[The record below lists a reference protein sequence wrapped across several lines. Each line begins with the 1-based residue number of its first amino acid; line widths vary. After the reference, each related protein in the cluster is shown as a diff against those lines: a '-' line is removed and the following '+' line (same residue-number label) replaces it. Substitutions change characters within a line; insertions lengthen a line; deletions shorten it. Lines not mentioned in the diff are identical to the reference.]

1 MSFNN
6 ELLRQYIISN
16 FLNEQ
21 ISIENNSKN
30 ESELDSFIEMPVIE
44 KTITE
49 EKTEPKSEPKNDYK
63 YLDNDILSKEFCLDR
78 EREILEMKKYTISLC
93 FFNINEELKTPFL
106 EFLFDNQTGEFS
118 FPKKELQMDVL
129 ANLYKKENE
138 RKINIENTTPFQKMN
153 SLTSEDYDDET
164 EIETMCDEVEMEFFN
179 QCSKFAQEIVF
190 LTNDVLKQRYL
201 GFIEKDDILYVIFD
215 VTNITILENINNNNK
230 NGYFIGII
238 DEIINKKK
246 IFETPID
253 EKIIDLFESSPL
265 LKNIYD
271 YNNKEIF
278 VPKLVYLCV
287 DEDLDT
293 EDNEVQIEPINTI
306 VEEKPIIIETN
317 NNYIQEKSDIV
328 HTKSP
333 FIEKKIENKP
343 IENNDQVKPDQAQPG
358 EINVEQKPL
367 EQVKPG
373 EIKPDQAQPDQGQP
387 DQAQSDQVKPDEIN
401 AEQKPLDKAQP
412 DEINAEQKPLDKAQP
427 DEINAEQ
434 KLLDQAQPDKINA
447 EQKQLEN
454 VQPEPGEPVVEEKKN
469 EQLNPSEMP
478 INQLQKQPVQNPI
491 NQKGGSTYKNM
502 YYKKDDTIK
511 SQSTILSFI
520 NPKVN
525 HPLFDYVYLFTSE
538 PFIKDSQKGIAQEML
553 SVVIDNTTTTDEI
566 NKIKRYALEIDS
578 VKYYKDVD
586 VKTLIEK
593 NEIISPN
600 YDVYCFYEDNR
611 EYWAVKSKNNFT
623 EI

>member
-333 FIEKKIENKP
+333 FIEKK
-343 IENNDQVKPDQAQPG
+343 
-358 EINVEQKPL
+358 
-367 EQVKPG
+367 
-373 EIKPDQAQPDQGQP
+373 
-387 DQAQSDQVKPDEIN
+387 
-401 AEQKPLDKAQP
+401 
-412 DEINAEQKPLDKAQP
+412 
-427 DEINAEQ
+427 
-434 KLLDQAQPDKINA
+434 
-447 EQKQLEN
+447 
-454 VQPEPGEPVVEEKKN
+454 
-469 EQLNPSEMP
+469 
-478 INQLQKQPVQNPI
+478 
-491 NQKGGSTYKNM
+491 
-502 YYKKDDTIK
+502 
-511 SQSTILSFI
+511 
-520 NPKVN
+520 
-525 HPLFDYVYLFTSE
+525 
-538 PFIKDSQKGIAQEML
+538 
-553 SVVIDNTTTTDEI
+553 
-566 NKIKRYALEIDS
+566 
-578 VKYYKDVD
+578 
-586 VKTLIEK
+586 
-593 NEIISPN
+593 
-600 YDVYCFYEDNR
+600 NR
-611 EYWAVKSKNNFT
+611 E
-623 EI
+623 

>member
-6 ELLRQYIISN
+6 ELLRQYIINN
-16 FLNEQ
+16 FLKEQ

-49 EKTEPKSEPKNDYK
+49 EKTEPKSDYK

-129 ANLYKKENE
+129 ANLYRKENE

-190 LTNDVLKQRYL
+190 LTDDVLKQRYL
-201 GFIEKDDILYVIFD
+201 GFIEKDDILYVVFD
-215 VTNITILENINNNNK
+215 VTNITILENIHNNNK
-230 NGYFIGII
+230 NGYFVGII
-238 DEIINKKK
+238 DEIINRKK

-253 EKIIDLFESSPL
+253 QKIIDMFESSPL

-271 YNNKEIF
+271 YNNKETI

-287 DEDLDT
+287 DENFET
-293 EDNEVQIEPINTI
+293 EPELKSENNNNTVI
-306 VEEKPIIIETN
+306 EEKPVIIETN
-317 NNYIQEKSDIV
+317 NNYIQEKSNIV
-328 HTKSP
+328 QTKSP
-333 FIEKKIENKP
+333 FVENKLENKLETNEKEVSDTIEVIEKQPIKQDNEKEVSDTIEVIENKP
-343 IENNDQVKPDQAQPG
+343 IE
-358 EINVEQKPL
+358 
-367 EQVKPG
+367 
-373 EIKPDQAQPDQGQP
+373 
-387 DQAQSDQVKPDEIN
+387 
-401 AEQKPLDKAQP
+401 
-412 DEINAEQKPLDKAQP
+412 
-427 DEINAEQ
+427 
-434 KLLDQAQPDKINA
+434 
-447 EQKQLEN
+447 
-454 VQPEPGEPVVEEKKN
+454 
-469 EQLNPSEMP
+469 
-478 INQLQKQPVQNPI
+478 KQPIQ
-491 NQKGGSTYKNM
+491 QKGGSTYKNL
-502 YYKKDDTIK
+502 YYEINDTIK
-511 SQSTILSFI
+511 TQSPILSVI
-520 NPKVN
+520 NPKIN

-538 PFIKDSQKGIAQEML
+538 PFIKSSQKGLTQEIIS
-553 SVVIDNTTTTDEI
+553 SVVNNTTATDEI

-586 VKTLIEK
+586 VETLIEK

-611 EYWAVKSKNNFT
+611 EYWAVKTINNFT

>member
-49 EKTEPKSEPKNDYK
+49 EKTEPKSDYK

-78 EREILEMKKYTISLC
+78 EREILEMKKYMISLC

-201 GFIEKDDILYVIFD
+201 GFIEKDDILYVVFD
-215 VTNITILENINNNNK
+215 VTNITILENIHNNNK
-230 NGYFIGII
+230 NGYFVGII

-253 EKIIDLFESSPL
+253 KKIIDTFESSPL

-271 YNNKEIF
+271 YNNKEII

-287 DEDLDT
+287 DKNFKT
-293 EDNEVQIEPINTI
+293 EPELKIENNNNTVI
-306 VEEKPIIIETN
+306 EEKPVIIETN
-317 NNYIQEKSDIV
+317 NNHIKEKSDIV
-328 HTKSP
+328 QTKSP
-333 FIEKKIENKP
+333 FVENKPIQKDNEKEVSDTIEVIENKP
-343 IENNDQVKPDQAQPG
+343 IQ
-358 EINVEQKPL
+358 
-367 EQVKPG
+367 
-373 EIKPDQAQPDQGQP
+373 
-387 DQAQSDQVKPDEIN
+387 
-401 AEQKPLDKAQP
+401 
-412 DEINAEQKPLDKAQP
+412 
-427 DEINAEQ
+427 
-434 KLLDQAQPDKINA
+434 
-447 EQKQLEN
+447 
-454 VQPEPGEPVVEEKKN
+454 
-469 EQLNPSEMP
+469 
-478 INQLQKQPVQNPI
+478 
-491 NQKGGSTYKNM
+491 QKGGSTYKNM
-502 YYKKDDTIK
+502 YYETDDTIK
-511 SQSTILSFI
+511 SQSPILSVI
-520 NPKVN
+520 NPKIN

-538 PFIKDSQKGIAQEML
+538 PFIKGSQKGLTQEML

-586 VKTLIEK
+586 VETLIEQ

-611 EYWAVKSKNNFT
+611 EYWAVKTINKFT

>member
-6 ELLRQYIISN
+6 ELLRQYIINN
-16 FLNEQ
+16 FLKEQ

-49 EKTEPKSEPKNDYK
+49 EKTEQKDETKSDYK

-129 ANLYKKENE
+129 ANLYRKENE

-190 LTNDVLKQRYL
+190 LTDDVLKQRYL
-201 GFIEKDDILYVIFD
+201 GFIEKDDILYVVFD
-215 VTNITILENINNNNK
+215 VTNITILENIHNNNK
-230 NGYFIGII
+230 NGYFVGII
-238 DEIINKKK
+238 DEIINRKK

-253 EKIIDLFESSPL
+253 QKIIDMFESSPL

-287 DEDLDT
+287 DGGYEDDDEDENEAT
-293 EDNEVQIEPINTI
+293 ETESINTVI
-306 VEEKPIIIETN
+306 EEKPVIIETD
-317 NNYIQEKSDIV
+317 NNYIKERSDIV
-328 HTKSP
+328 NAKSP
-333 FIEKKIENKP
+333 FVKKN
-343 IENNDQVKPDQAQPG
+343 IENNNEE
-358 EINVEQKPL
+358 EITKTVEIIETQ
-367 EQVKPG
+367 
-373 EIKPDQAQPDQGQP
+373 
-387 DQAQSDQVKPDEIN
+387 
-401 AEQKPLDKAQP
+401 
-412 DEINAEQKPLDKAQP
+412 
-427 DEINAEQ
+427 
-434 KLLDQAQPDKINA
+434 
-447 EQKQLEN
+447 
-454 VQPEPGEPVVEEKKN
+454 
-469 EQLNPSEMP
+469 
-478 INQLQKQPVQNPI
+478 QPVQPTEQPVQQPTEQPAEQPTEQPTEQPVQQPTEQPVQQPTEQQVQPPTEQPVQPPTEQQVQQPTEQQVQPPTEQPVQPPTEQPVQQPVQ
-491 NQKGGSTYKNM
+491 QKGGSTYKNL
-502 YYKKDDTIK
+502 YYKTNNTIN
-511 SQSTILSFI
+511 SQSPILSI
-520 NPKVN
+520 VNPKVN

-538 PFIKDSQKGIAQEML
+538 PFIKSSQKGLTQEIIS
-553 SVVIDNTTTTDEI
+553 SVVNNTTATDEI

-586 VKTLIEK
+586 VETLIEK

-611 EYWAVKSKNNFT
+611 EYWAVKSINKFT

>member
-6 ELLRQYIISN
+6 ELLRQYIINN
-16 FLNEQ
+16 FLKEQ

-49 EKTEPKSEPKNDYK
+49 EKTEPKNDYK

-129 ANLYKKENE
+129 ANLYRKENE

-190 LTNDVLKQRYL
+190 LTDDVLKQRYL
-201 GFIEKDDILYVIFD
+201 GFIEKDDILYVVFD
-215 VTNITILENINNNNK
+215 VTNITILENIHNNNK
-230 NGYFIGII
+230 NGYFVGII
-238 DEIINKKK
+238 DEIINRKK

-253 EKIIDLFESSPL
+253 QKIIDLFESSPL

-271 YNNKEIF
+271 YNNKEII

-287 DEDLDT
+287 DENFET
-293 EDNEVQIEPINTI
+293 EPELKSENNNNTVI
-306 VEEKPIIIETN
+306 EEKPVIIETN

-328 HTKSP
+328 QTKSP
-333 FIEKKIENKP
+333 FVENKLENKLENKVETNENEVSDTIEVIEKQPIKQDNEKEVSDTIEVIEKQPIKQDNEKEVSDTIEVIENKP
-343 IENNDQVKPDQAQPG
+343 IE
-358 EINVEQKPL
+358 
-367 EQVKPG
+367 
-373 EIKPDQAQPDQGQP
+373 
-387 DQAQSDQVKPDEIN
+387 
-401 AEQKPLDKAQP
+401 
-412 DEINAEQKPLDKAQP
+412 
-427 DEINAEQ
+427 
-434 KLLDQAQPDKINA
+434 
-447 EQKQLEN
+447 
-454 VQPEPGEPVVEEKKN
+454 
-469 EQLNPSEMP
+469 
-478 INQLQKQPVQNPI
+478 KQPIQ
-491 NQKGGSTYKNM
+491 QKGGSTYKNL
-502 YYKKDDTIK
+502 YYEINDTIK
-511 SQSTILSFI
+511 TQSPILSVI
-520 NPKVN
+520 NPKIN

-538 PFIKDSQKGIAQEML
+538 PFIKSSQKGLTQEIL
-553 SVVIDNTTTTDEI
+553 SSVVNNTTATDEI

-586 VKTLIEK
+586 VETLIEK

-611 EYWAVKSKNNFT
+611 EYWAVKTINNFT

>member
-6 ELLRQYIISN
+6 ELLRQYIINN
-16 FLNEQ
+16 FLKEQ

-49 EKTEPKSEPKNDYK
+49 EKTEPKNDYK

-129 ANLYKKENE
+129 ANLYRKENE

-190 LTNDVLKQRYL
+190 LTDDVLKQRYL
-201 GFIEKDDILYVIFD
+201 GFIEKDDILYVVFD
-215 VTNITILENINNNNK
+215 VTNITILENIHNNNK
-230 NGYFIGII
+230 NGYFVGII
-238 DEIINKKK
+238 DEIINRKR

-253 EKIIDLFESSPL
+253 QKIIDLFESSPL

-271 YNNKEIF
+271 YNNKEII

-287 DEDLDT
+287 DENFET
-293 EDNEVQIEPINTI
+293 EPELKSENNNNTVI
-306 VEEKPIIIETN
+306 EEKPVIIETN

-328 HTKSP
+328 QTKSP
-333 FIEKKIENKP
+333 FVENKLENKLENKVETNENEVSDTIEVIEKKPIKQDNEKEVSDTIEVIEKQPIKQDNEKEVSDTIEVIENKP
-343 IENNDQVKPDQAQPG
+343 IE
-358 EINVEQKPL
+358 
-367 EQVKPG
+367 
-373 EIKPDQAQPDQGQP
+373 
-387 DQAQSDQVKPDEIN
+387 
-401 AEQKPLDKAQP
+401 
-412 DEINAEQKPLDKAQP
+412 
-427 DEINAEQ
+427 
-434 KLLDQAQPDKINA
+434 
-447 EQKQLEN
+447 
-454 VQPEPGEPVVEEKKN
+454 
-469 EQLNPSEMP
+469 
-478 INQLQKQPVQNPI
+478 KQPIQ
-491 NQKGGSTYKNM
+491 QKGGSTYKNL
-502 YYKKDDTIK
+502 YYEINDTIK
-511 SQSTILSFI
+511 TQSPILSVI
-520 NPKVN
+520 NPKIN

-538 PFIKDSQKGIAQEML
+538 PFIKSSQKGLTQEIIS
-553 SVVIDNTTTTDEI
+553 SVVNNTTATDEI

-586 VKTLIEK
+586 VETLIEK

-611 EYWAVKSKNNFT
+611 EYWAVKTINNFT

>member
-6 ELLRQYIISN
+6 ELLRQYIINN
-16 FLNEQ
+16 FLKEQ

-49 EKTEPKSEPKNDYK
+49 EKTEPKNDYK

-129 ANLYKKENE
+129 ANLYRKENE

-190 LTNDVLKQRYL
+190 LTDDVLKQRYL
-201 GFIEKDDILYVIFD
+201 GFIEKDDILYVVFD
-215 VTNITILENINNNNK
+215 VTNITILENIHNNNK
-230 NGYFIGII
+230 NGYFVGII
-238 DEIINKKK
+238 DEIINRKR

-253 EKIIDLFESSPL
+253 QKIIDLFESSPL

-271 YNNKEIF
+271 YNNKEII

-287 DEDLDT
+287 DENFET
-293 EDNEVQIEPINTI
+293 EPELKSENNNNTVI
-306 VEEKPIIIETN
+306 EEKPVIIETN

-328 HTKSP
+328 QTKSP
-333 FIEKKIENKP
+333 FVENKLENKLENKVETNENEVSDTIEVIEKKPIKQDNEKEVSDTIEVIEKQPIKQDNEKELSDTIEVIENKP
-343 IENNDQVKPDQAQPG
+343 IE
-358 EINVEQKPL
+358 
-367 EQVKPG
+367 
-373 EIKPDQAQPDQGQP
+373 
-387 DQAQSDQVKPDEIN
+387 
-401 AEQKPLDKAQP
+401 
-412 DEINAEQKPLDKAQP
+412 
-427 DEINAEQ
+427 
-434 KLLDQAQPDKINA
+434 
-447 EQKQLEN
+447 
-454 VQPEPGEPVVEEKKN
+454 
-469 EQLNPSEMP
+469 
-478 INQLQKQPVQNPI
+478 KQPIQ
-491 NQKGGSTYKNM
+491 QKGGSTYKNL
-502 YYKKDDTIK
+502 YYEINDTIK
-511 SQSTILSFI
+511 TQSPILSVI
-520 NPKVN
+520 NPKIN

-538 PFIKDSQKGIAQEML
+538 PFIKSSQKGLTQEIIS
-553 SVVIDNTTTTDEI
+553 SVVNNTTATDEI

-586 VKTLIEK
+586 VETLIEK

-611 EYWAVKSKNNFT
+611 EYWAVKTINNFT